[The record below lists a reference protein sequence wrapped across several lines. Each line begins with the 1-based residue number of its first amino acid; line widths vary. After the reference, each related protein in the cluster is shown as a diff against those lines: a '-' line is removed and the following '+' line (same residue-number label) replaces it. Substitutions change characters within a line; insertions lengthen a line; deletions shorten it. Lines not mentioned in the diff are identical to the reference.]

1 MFKTD
6 KAPAGSPVGAGNLRE
21 LLAPEK
27 AQALKPRI
35 DFRRLPGVQS
45 SLTEAECRGFFAGFG
60 GSTYYLRCETECEV
74 PSVACEVR
82 SARQFNHSLMMVNA
96 SAAQA
101 LACSWL
107 SRPYTCRRVA
117 TAGMIALRCLNQ
129 LNR

>member
-1 MFKTD
+1 MPSWCAIFSSS
-6 KAPAGSPVGAGNLRE
+6 GRM
-21 LLAPEK
+21 
-27 AQALKPRI
+27 
-35 DFRRLPGVQS
+35 PGVFS
-45 SLTEAECRGFFAGFG
+45 AAFG
-60 GSTYYLRCETECEV
+60 DCTYYLRCDTECEV
-74 PSVACEVR
+74 LSAACEIR
-82 SARQFNHSLMMVNA
+82 SARQFNHNLMMVNA